1 MQKKI
6 IYLDRDGVINEDF
19 GYVSKIENFKFVN
32 GVFEACKEFLAL
44 GYEIIVVTNQSGIGR
59 NYYSEDEFLEL
70 TKYMKNEFKKKDIDI
85 LNVYYCPHNPDDNCS
100 CRKPKTGMI
109 LHSLTDSEITLNTS
123 WLLGDD
129 FRGLLCAQ
137 HGNIPNRILISEDVV
152 DGKDFLL
159 AKSLLDSVKYIKK

>member
-32 GVFEACKEFLAL
+32 GVFEAWKEFLAL
-44 GYEIIVVTNQSGIGR
+44 GYEIIVFTNQSGIGR

-85 LNVYYCPHNPDDNCS
+85 FNLYSCPNNSDDNFFWW
-100 CRKPKTGMI
+100 KPKAVMI
-109 LHSLTDSEITLNTS
+109 L
-123 WLLGDD
+123 
-129 FRGLLCAQ
+129 
-137 HGNIPNRILISEDVV
+137 
-152 DGKDFLL
+152 
-159 AKSLLDSVKYIKK
+159 

>member
-85 LNVYYCPHNPDDNCS
+85 LNVYYCPHNPDDNCY
-100 CRKPKTGMI
+100 CRKP
-109 LHSLTDSEITLNTS
+109 
-123 WLLGDD
+123 
-129 FRGLLCAQ
+129 
-137 HGNIPNRILISEDVV
+137 RII
-152 DGKDFLL
+152 
-159 AKSLLDSVKYIKK
+159 

>member
-70 TKYMKNEFKKKDIDI
+70 TKHMKNEFKKKDIDI

-109 LHSLTDSEITLNTS
+109 L
-123 WLLGDD
+123 
-129 FRGLLCAQ
+129 
-137 HGNIPNRILISEDVV
+137 
-152 DGKDFLL
+152 
-159 AKSLLDSVKYIKK
+159 